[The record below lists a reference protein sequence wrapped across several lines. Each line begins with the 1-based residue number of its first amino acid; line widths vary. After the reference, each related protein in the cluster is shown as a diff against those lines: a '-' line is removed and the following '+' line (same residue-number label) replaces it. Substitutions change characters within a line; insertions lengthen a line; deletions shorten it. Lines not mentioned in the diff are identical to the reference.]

1 MLSYGMPIAADTS
14 PEADA
19 VQVEAYRQMGGAERV
34 QVMFRLTE
42 MVRRT
47 AMAGIRRRHPEYD
60 DADVLLALARLL
72 YGEDLV
78 RRAWPGRHL
87 PDP

>member
-1 MLSYGMPIAADTS
+1 MLTATDTS

-19 VQVEAYRQMGGAERV
+19 VQVEAYRKMGGAGRV
-34 QVMFRLTE
+34 QVMFRLNE
-42 MVRRT
+42 MVRRA
-47 AMAGIRRRHPEYD
+47 AMAGIRRRHPEYN
-60 DADVLLALARLL
+60 DADVLLALAELL

-87 PDP
+87 PHP

>member
-1 MLSYGMPIAADTS
+1 MPDAADTS

-19 VQVEAYRQMGGAERV
+19 VQVEAYRQMGGAGRV
-34 QVMFRLTE
+34 QVMFRLNE

-47 AMAGIRRRHPEYD
+47 AKAGIRRRHPDYG
-60 DADVLLALARLL
+60 DAEVQLALARLI
-72 YGEDLV
+72 YGDDLV
-78 RRAWPGRHL
+78 GRAWPDRRL

>member
-1 MLSYGMPIAADTS
+1 MPVAADTS
-14 PEADA
+14 PEADT
-19 VQVEAYRQMGGAERV
+19 VQIEAYRRMGGTGRV
-34 QVMFRLTE
+34 QVMFRLNE

-47 AMAGIRRRHPEYD
+47 AMAGIRRRHPAYGE
-60 DADVLLALARLL
+60 ADTLLALAQLL

-78 RRAWPGRHL
+78 GRAWPDRRL

>member
-1 MLSYGMPIAADTS
+1 MPIAADTS

-19 VQVEAYRQMGGAERV
+19 VQLEAYRQMGGAGRV
-34 QVMFRLTE
+34 QVMFRLNE

-47 AMAGIRRRHPEYD
+47 AMAGIRGRHPDYG
-60 DADVLLALARLL
+60 DADVLLALAQLL

-78 RRAWPGRHL
+78 QQAWPGQRL
-87 PDP
+87 PVP